1 MTKSIRLSNLFLPGR
16 HHQDAPGR
24 KRTKLKFHQEHMKKN
39 QTLAKFWQNTKII
52 GPYPRMY
59 VRRVPPAIIES
70 RLTGC
75 KSLVV
80 EL

>member
-1 MTKSIRLSNLFLPGR
+1 MEKNHTV
-16 HHQDAPGR
+16 
-24 KRTKLKFHQEHMKKN
+24 LKFWEI
-39 QTLAKFWQNTKII
+39 TKII

-59 VRRVPPAIIES
+59 VRTVPPAIIES